1 MDKAGKKERYVLGID
16 QGGTK
21 TAAAVIREDGFIVGR
36 AMAKGAYF
44 PDDGVERA
52 MAPIEEAV
60 SEAVRSAGI
69 STEDIVYGVAGISG
83 VDWPGD
89 DERIRKALQQKLSME
104 EIFACND
111 MVIAFYSGARRPHGA
126 VICAGTGMN
135 GALIDRNGR
144 QFVYGDYMEERA
156 QGGSALAKRALRKV
170 FDAELGLCQP
180 TKLTPLFLQ
189 QAGLTDVDALLKRY
203 MTEEGFQKELRFLM
217 PQILMVAQMGDEAAG
232 SLLDEFAGE
241 IVAYIEAGFRKMEM
255 TPGEEDIV
263 LAGSIFKGAD
273 NPLTNRVIE
282 GVRERMQGAQ
292 VVQARYEPVVG
303 ACIMGLDRL
312 GMEPSK
318 WEVGIQKSA
327 AVLGLLRS

>member
-1 MDKAGKKERYVLGID
+1 MDKQGKNGKYILGID

-21 TAAAVIREDGFIVGR
+21 TAAAVMREDGFIVGS
-36 AMAKGAYF
+36 ATAKGAYF
-44 PDDGVERA
+44 PNEGVENA
-52 MAPIEEAV
+52 LEQMAAAAEGAV
-60 SEAVRSAGI
+60 NNAGI
-69 STEDIVYGVAGISG
+69 GKEEIAYTVAGVGGI
-83 VDWPGD
+83 DWIGD
-89 DERIRKALQQKLSME
+89 DMMIRDALRERLSLG

-111 MVIAFYSGARRPHGA
+111 AVIAFYSGALRSHGA

-135 GALIDRNGR
+135 GALIDKNGR
-144 QFVYGDYMEERA
+144 QFVYGDYMEEKA

-170 FDAELGLCQP
+170 FDAELGLCPP
-180 TKLTPLFLQ
+180 TKLTQLFLQ

-203 MTEEGFQKELRFLM
+203 MTEEGFRKELRFLM
-217 PQILMVAQMGDEAAG
+217 PQILMVARMGDEAAG

-273 NPLTNRVIE
+273 NPLTSRVIE
-282 GVRERMQGAQ
+282 GVRGRMRGAQ

-303 ACIMGLDRL
+303 ACIMGLDKL